1 MPMMNLW
8 SALELGKNSLNAQ
21 QQVFQVIGQ
30 NIANVNTPGYSKQRA
45 ILETVPPPVLGIRAG
60 GRGVNM
66 ASVETARDRFINN
79 QIIDSMQ
86 LFGVNETLRGSMKT
100 VESIFDES
108 KGYGISNQMTT
119 FFNSWGK
126 LANNAKDTA
135 TRNNLIAQTKS
146 FTDSINRSY
155 DSLIEQQKLADSN
168 IATIVGDVNEI
179 AADIASLNEKIAYA
193 KGTGNPA
200 SELIDKRELQLQ
212 KLSELVGTNY
222 YFNQSNDSVTVEVAG
237 RPLVNFSTVNKLS
250 AVRDPNPPQY
260 NQVFI
265 DQYGG
270 APLDITNQIKNGK
283 LEAHIRIRD
292 QYIPQYKEELDNLIT
307 GLVHTINSQ
316 HQQGYALDGT
326 TTDQN
331 FFQMSTG
338 TGTINAVAGNTV
350 TFAGLGGNVSNT
362 LEVGDIVTVGGQTKY
377 VTSVTDPATIT
388 VDSAFS
394 PSPPATLPASW
405 EYFNRENAAS
415 RVSIDSAIES
425 DPTLLAAS
433 AETKLTGTGN
443 VTGSVGTTVNFDNN
457 ISATLAVGNTIT
469 IQGQTRTITAIGG
482 GGTSVTIDSAFNPA
496 LSSLPLSWD
505 YSNGTGA
512 AGNNENATAIAG
524 LMSKNNTVDSDRDG
538 VADYGT
544 LHEYLHTTFTNIGNH
559 SASAQY
565 ELDSSKSML
574 NYLQNTRDQISGVS
588 LDEETADLL
597 TAQKSYQSIAQFISV
612 VNKMTDVLISM
623 GR

>member
-1 MPMMNLW
+1 MSMMNLW

-30 NIANVNTPGYSKQRA
+30 NMANVNTPGYSKQRA
-45 ILETVPPPVLGIRAG
+45 VLETVPPPVLGIRAG
-60 GRGVNM
+60 GRGVSM

-86 LFGVNETLRGSMKT
+86 LVGVNNTLRGSMKT

-108 KGYGISNQMTT
+108 KGYGLSDQMTN
-119 FFNSWGK
+119 FFNSWAQLG
-126 LANNAKDTA
+126 NNATDTA
-135 TRNNLIAQTKS
+135 TRNNLVAKTKS
-146 FTDSINRSY
+146 FTDSVNRTY
-155 DSLIEQQKLADSN
+155 DALIEQQKLADSN
-168 IATIVGDVNEI
+168 VATLIGDINEV

-212 KLSELVGTNY
+212 KLSEMIGTNY
-222 YFNQSNDSVTVEVAG
+222 YFNESNDSVTVEVAG
-237 RPLVNFSTVNKLS
+237 RPLVNFSTVNKLT

-260 NQVFI
+260 NQVQI

-270 APLDITNQIKNGK
+270 TPVDITNQIKNGK
-283 LEAHIRIRD
+283 MEAYIRIRD
-292 QYIPQYKEELDNLIT
+292 QYIPQYKNELDNLVT

-326 TTDQN
+326 TTDLN
-331 FFQMSTG
+331 FFQMATG

-362 LEVGDIVTVGGQTKY
+362 LNVGDVVTVGGQTKY

-394 PSPPATLPASW
+394 PSPPAALPATW

-415 RVSIDSAIES
+415 RVAIDNAVAS
-425 DPTLLAAS
+425 DPNRIAAS
-433 AETKLTGTGN
+433 AEARLTGTGN
-443 VTGSVGTTVNFDNN
+443 VTGAVGTTVNFDNN
-457 ISATLAVGNTIT
+457 ISATLAVGNTIVV
-469 IQGQTRTITAIGG
+469 QGQTRTITAIGG
-482 GGTSVTIDSAFNPA
+482 GGTSITIDSAFNPA
-496 LSSLPLSWD
+496 LTSLPLSWD

-512 AGNNENATAIAG
+512 VGNNENAVNISK
-524 LMSKNNTVDSDRDG
+524 LMSQNNTVDTDRDG

-565 ELDSSKSML
+565 ELDSSESML
-574 NYLQNTRDQISGVS
+574 KYLQNTRDQISGVS

-612 VNKMTDVLISM
+612 VNKMTDILISM